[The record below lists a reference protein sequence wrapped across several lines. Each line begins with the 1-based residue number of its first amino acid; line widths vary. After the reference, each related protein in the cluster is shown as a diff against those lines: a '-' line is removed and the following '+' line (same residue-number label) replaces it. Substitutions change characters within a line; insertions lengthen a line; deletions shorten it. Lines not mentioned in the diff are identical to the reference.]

1 MTTATAESQSKQTMG
16 FQAEVK
22 QLLQLMIHSLYSNK
36 EIVLRELISNASD
49 AADKLRFEAIS
60 NGSLYENDSVLNI
73 RISFDKDA
81 RTLTIADN
89 GIGMRREEVIN
100 NIGTIAKSGTKEFF
114 QNLTGDQAKDA
125 NLIGQFGVGFYSS
138 FIIADKVTLITRRA
152 GETEAVKWESHGE
165 GDFTIEATE
174 KAGRGTEVILHLRE
188 GEDDFLNDWKLK
200 SIVRKYSD
208 HITLPIVMKKSE
220 WKDGENGE
228 GGQMVTTDED
238 ETINKASALWARSK
252 SDISE
257 EEYQAFYKHISHDYE
272 NPLAYTHSRVEGKQ
286 EYISLLYVPAKAPFD
301 LYDRDRN
308 QGIKLYVKRVFIMED
323 ADKLMPQ
330 YLRFVRG
337 VIDSA
342 DLPLNV
348 SREILQDSRDVEAIK
363 NGSVKKV
370 LSLLE
375 EVADNKPDDYAKFW
389 EQFGRV
395 LKEGPGEDFANKEK
409 IATLLRFAST
419 QSDTEVQNVSLK
431 DYLSRMKPE
440 QEVIYYITADTF
452 AAAKN
457 SPHLEIF
464 RKKGIEVLLMSDK
477 VDEWLLGS
485 LTEFEGKKLQ
495 SIAKGDLDLGKL
507 EDEAD
512 KAAQKEVEAQAKDL
526 VERLKAALGDAVK
539 EVKVTHRLTDS
550 PACLVAGEH
559 DLSGNLAR
567 ILKAAGQKAPESKP
581 ILEINP
587 SHRLVEK
594 LSAEAD
600 AARFA
605 DYAHVLFDQALL
617 AEGGQLEDP
626 ASFVKRMNSLIL

>member
-1 MTTATAESQSKQTMG
+1 MTTATAESPSKQTMG

-60 NGSLYENDSVLNI
+60 NGSLYENDSELSI
-73 RISFDKDA
+73 KIAFDKDA
-81 RTLTIADN
+81 RTLTISDN

-152 GETEAVKWESHGE
+152 GESEAIRWESGGE

-188 GEDDFLNDWKLK
+188 GEDEFLNDWKLK
-200 SIVRKYSD
+200 TIVRKYSD

-228 GGQMVTTDED
+228 GGNMVSTDED
-238 ETINKASALWARSK
+238 ETINTASALWARSK
-252 SDISE
+252 SDITE
-257 EEYQAFYKHISHDYE
+257 EEYNEFYKHVSHDYE

-286 EYISLLYVPAKAPFD
+286 EYISLLYVPSKAPFD
-301 LYDRDRN
+301 LYDRERR

-323 ADKLMPQ
+323 AEKLMPQ

-375 EVADNKPDDYAKFW
+375 DIAENKPEEYSKFW
-389 EQFGRV
+389 NEFGRV
-395 LKEGPGEDFANKEK
+395 LKEGPGEDFANKDK
-409 IATLLRFAST
+409 IAGLLRFAST
-419 QSDTEVQNVSLK
+419 HADNDTQNVSLK
-431 DYLSRMKPE
+431 DYIGRMKAE

-464 RKKGIEVLLMSDK
+464 RKKGIEVLLLSDK

-512 KAAQKEVEAQAKDL
+512 KEAQKQVEENAKGL
-526 VERLKAALGDAVK
+526 VERIKTALGDAVK

-567 ILKAAGQKAPESKP
+567 ILKAAGQQAPESKP
-581 ILEINP
+581 ILEVNP
-587 SHRLVEK
+587 AHRLVEK
-594 LSAEAD
+594 LQAETDD
-600 AARFA
+600 AKFA

-626 ASFVKRMNSLIL
+626 ASFVKRINSLIL